1 LLALVRG
8 NAPEQIQRLT
18 REAFSTLTREV
29 SGVETVVASLKC
41 VQGLAGVGPA
51 TASLVLSVCEPGDV
65 PFFGDELFRWVTWGE
80 AVGGGKDVGWKRKIK
95 YDVKE
100 YRVLFEGVRAL
111 RERLNVKAVDA
122 ERVAWVL
129 GKEGKDVGG
138 EIGEEG
144 IVDEE
149 VEVKPKETTEKR
161 ESMNENGEKKEKKG
175 VKRKME
181 KTISPPESVRKSTRR
196 KVES

>member
-1 LLALVRG
+1 VRG

-18 REAFSTLTREV
+18 RDASSTLGRNVADLEA
-29 SGVETVVASLKC
+29 VVASLKC

-80 AVGGGKDVGWKRKIK
+80 SVGGGKDAGWKRKIK

-111 RERLNVKAVDA
+111 RERLNVKVRGRWGRRGKLLGVR
-122 ERVAWVL
+122 RV
-129 GKEGKDVGG
+129 
-138 EIGEEG
+138 
-144 IVDEE
+144 
-149 VEVKPKETTEKR
+149 
-161 ESMNENGEKKEKKG
+161 
-175 VKRKME
+175 
-181 KTISPPESVRKSTRR
+181 RR
-196 KVES
+196 G